1 MKTLPLQ
8 ATTRARRHTQNGS
21 TVLVVIALLAIVLAY
36 LSFNLRALERLRR
49 EIKLVERHQI
59 QRLQSTSG
67 SQTPART
74 NAAPASATWT
84 FSPSYAN
91 R

>member
-8 ATTRARRHTQNGS
+8 ATARARHRTQNGS
-21 TVLVVIALLAIVLAY
+21 AVLVVIALLAIVLAY
-36 LSFNLRALERLRR
+36 LSFNLRALERLHR

-67 SQTPART
+67 SQNPVRT
-74 NAAPASATWT
+74 NAAPAAASWI